1 MRGQPRIF
9 IGSNSAE
16 KSQESAMFRKSITY
30 FFWLSVVASLTNSF
44 TLKNDII
51 GDVFFILIPVL
62 LAADLGLKFLW
73 KQKPREAETGGDG
86 NSEKENLF
94 AEVPL
99 EQRPNF
105 KEWSVQHH
113 GRTIRVINWYSLR
126 RLVGVAHLFID
137 GVEVDSSRTMRHS
150 PKKPLLV
157 SGNVKV
163 FFSGAF
169 SVKASVVDGEEL
181 IYQDDLSLADKI
193 ANKFL
198 YFG

>member
-1 MRGQPRIF
+1 
-9 IGSNSAE
+9 
-16 KSQESAMFRKSITY
+16 MFRKSITY
-30 FFWLSVVASLTNSF
+30 FFWLSVVVSLANSF

-51 GDVFFILIPVL
+51 ADVLFILIPVL
-62 LAADLGLKFLW
+62 LVADLGLKFLW

-86 NSEKENLF
+86 NSEEEKHF

-113 GRTIRVINWYSLR
+113 GRMIRVINWYSLR
-126 RLVGVAHLFID
+126 PLVGAAHLFID
-137 GVEVDSSRTMRHS
+137 GVEVDCSRALTYS
-150 PKKPLLV
+150 PKKPLLI
-157 SGNVKV
+157 SGNVQV

-169 SVKASVVDGEEL
+169 SIKASVVDGEEL
-181 IYQDDLSLADKI
+181 IYQDNLSLADKI
-193 ANKFL
+193 VNKLF

>member
-1 MRGQPRIF
+1 
-9 IGSNSAE
+9 
-16 KSQESAMFRKSITY
+16 MFRKSITY

-51 GDVFFILIPVL
+51 GDFFFILIPVL

-86 NSEKENLF
+86 NSKKENLF

-126 RLVGVAHLFID
+126 RLVGAAHLFID
-137 GVEVDSSRTMRHS
+137 DVEVDCSRAMTHS

-157 SGNVKV
+157 SGNVQV

-169 SVKASVVDGEEL
+169 SVKASIVDGEEL

>member
-1 MRGQPRIF
+1 
-9 IGSNSAE
+9 
-16 KSQESAMFRKSITY
+16 MFRKSITY
-30 FFWLSVVASLTNSF
+30 LFWLSVVVSLVNSF
-44 TLKNDII
+44 SVKNDSI
-51 GDVFFILIPVL
+51 GGVLFILIPVL
-62 LAADLGLKFLW
+62 FVADLGLKFVW
-73 KQKPREAETGGDG
+73 KQKGQETETGGDG
-86 NSEKENLF
+86 NSEQEKLF

-105 KEWSVQHH
+105 KEWSVQHQ
-113 GRTIRVINWYSLR
+113 GRMIRVINWYSLR
-126 RLVGVAHLFID
+126 PLVGAAHLFID

-181 IYQDDLSLADKI
+181 IYQDTLSLVDKI
-193 ANKFL
+193 VNKLF
-198 YFG
+198 YFGR